1 MNSFV
6 ECYEFPKYEV
16 SREGIIRKKKNK
28 GEIKLYE
35 VGEYMCCMLYK
46 DTKKGERVS
55 LHRLLGLTFIPNP
68 ENKPVIDHI
77 DRNTKN
83 NNLDNLRWATLSENR
98 QNSSNIRTE
107 EYWKNYKKDKA
118 REYRANMSENKHQE
132 ILLQKKETYD
142 NDKQKEYVNRPEVKA
157 KRLADQ
163 QKKRDAIKIFKE
175 LPFNVII

>member
-1 MNSFV
+1 MNEFV
-6 ECYEFPKYEV
+6 ECFGFPKYEMT
-16 SREGIIRKKKNK
+16 REGVVRNKRNK
-28 GEIKLYE
+28 GEINMCE
-35 VGEYMCCMLYK
+35 VGNYMCCMLYK

-83 NNLDNLRWATLSENR
+83 NSLDNLRWATFSENR

-107 EYWKNYKKDKA
+107 EYWREYKKEKQRD
-118 REYRANMSENKHQE
+118 YRANHTEEKHQE
-132 ILLQKKETYD
+132 ILTKKKEAYD
-142 NDKQKEYVNRPEVKA
+142 NGKQTEYVNRPEVKA

-163 QKKRDAIKIFKE
+163 QKKRNAVKLFNV
-175 LPFNVII
+175 LPFSVII